1 MMKKEKLFTFKELMT
16 KYSKEELQDIQ
27 RRMWDAESIM
37 KSQRNLNKPG
47 FLRGFSDISANRF
60 MQTVLTGAIII
71 SASAIVSKNLKI
83 TVSVKGEREE

>member
-1 MMKKEKLFTFKELMT
+1 MKKEKLFTFKELMT
-16 KYSKEELQDIQ
+16 KYSKDELSDIQ

-37 KSQRNLNKPG
+37 KSQRNLNRPG
-47 FLRGFSDISANRF
+47 FLRNFSDFSANKL